1 LLRLAYMWLRERAKR
16 SCIAFYR
23 GYGRERERTSP
34 SLPTRWS
41 APDRGCVQTPFERP
55 RPAELN
61 ALANVRDDEE
71 EGLVPYVLI
80 AAISRCVPRTCI
92 ARFRL

>member
-1 LLRLAYMWLRERAKR
+1 MRPPRRLAEGITSRTTSFQSDRAHDACPGNVC
-16 SCIAFYR
+16 S
-23 GYGRERERTSP
+23 
-34 SLPTRWS
+34 SLNGQ
-41 APDRGCVQTPFERP
+41 AAMGRGCVQTPFERP

>member
-1 LLRLAYMWLRERAKR
+1 MTVR
-16 SCIAFYR
+16 
-23 GYGRERERTSP
+23 YGECWATGMG
-34 SLPTRWS
+34 
-41 APDRGCVQTPFERP
+41 RGCVQTPFERP